1 VSLDCRSCGACCT
14 NPDENAREGRL
25 DYVPVEAGAR
35 LLSRRDLL
43 RKHVTTQDGIGPPH
57 LRLSADGRCSAL
69 RGAIGRKVACAI
81 YHLRPAACR
90 RVQPGDGDCLRA
102 RAERGVVTLLRRW
115 V

>member
-1 VSLDCRSCGACCT
+1 VSFDCQRCGACCT
-14 NPDENAREGRL
+14 NPDENAREGRF

-43 RKHVTTQDGIGPPH
+43 RKYVTQDGAGSPH
-57 LRLSADGRCSAL
+57 LRVMADGRCSAL
-69 RGAIGRKVACAI
+69 RGAVGRRVACAI

-102 RAERGVVTLLRRW
+102 RAERSVDASSAPLR
-115 V
+115 